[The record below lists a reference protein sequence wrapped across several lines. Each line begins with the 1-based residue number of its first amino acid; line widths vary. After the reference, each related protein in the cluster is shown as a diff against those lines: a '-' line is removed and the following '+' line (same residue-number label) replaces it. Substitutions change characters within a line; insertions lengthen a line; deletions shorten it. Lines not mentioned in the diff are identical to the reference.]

1 MSYYQYHANID
12 LRLSIKTNERFYCY
26 KDNIIVTLTSGTKF
40 NLYCDDEEIIVAG
53 SIEHHSTHG
62 YYFVDDNGYVMH
74 LYSGLKGT
82 LS

>member
-1 MSYYQYHANID
+1 M
-12 LRLSIKTNERFYCY
+12 
-26 KDNIIVTLTSGTKF
+26 TLTSGTKF